1 MGRMLLPILASLL
14 EPLPRYP
21 FLERV
26 PTVGAE
32 RQTAKEN
39 MATMLDTGTLNT
51 IDTVRQALPYWGGL
65 FLMGE
70 APLYISPPRDQRF
83 RGVSNERLP
92 GQGSLDTP
100 RNRGVFN
107 DRLRALSGR
116 LKFTV

>member
-39 MATMLDTGTLNT
+39 MATMSDRGTLNT
-51 IDTVRQALPYWGGL
+51 IDTVGL